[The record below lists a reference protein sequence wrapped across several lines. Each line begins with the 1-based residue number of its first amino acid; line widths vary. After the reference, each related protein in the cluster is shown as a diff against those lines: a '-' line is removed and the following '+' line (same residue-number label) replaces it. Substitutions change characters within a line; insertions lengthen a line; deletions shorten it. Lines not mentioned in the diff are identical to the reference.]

1 MSKAMSAEALAAELL
16 STHAK
21 DTSYEEW
28 LSLGMSIYECWP
40 NEEGLKVWDGWSKDD
55 PRYIE
60 GDCAKRWSSFGAKPP
75 AVPRSPWPSICDS
88 VGGDLGPEFG
98 PDKVR
103 VVLGDVKLTN
113 QDLIHVA
120 SMSPALMLVVNERRE
135 QIEKHRHTQ
144 GLDRAYRHEEL
155 AFASACYIIPS
166 FGHTGRLSYWPWTAA
181 TFKPAKAQDQ
191 PGQHPQ
197 IKARIKDLTKGL
209 ALGLAE
215 LERLTTFLKELEDE

>member
-1 MSKAMSAEALAAELL
+1 MSSGYQPRPTEFEKKLHELRKKLNLPYNVNPTREQMEEAGIVL
-16 STHAK
+16 
-21 DTSYEEW
+21 
-28 LSLGMSIYECWP
+28 
-40 NEEGLKVWDGWSKDD
+40 
-55 PRYIE
+55 PR
-60 GDCAKRWSSFGAKPP
+60 PP
-75 AVPRSPWPSICDS
+75 APPAPPPVPRSSWPSICDS

-120 SMSPALMLVVNERRE
+120 SMSPALMMVVNERRE

-181 TFKPAKAQDQ
+181 TFKPAKVDDQ
-191 PGQHPQ
+191 PGNHPQ

-215 LERLTTFLKELEDE
+215 LERLTAFLKELEDE